1 MCGFLG
7 FYSKFE
13 KLNQEIFKKSLNI
26 IKHRGPDNSKI
37 YKYDNLLFGFN
48 RLSIIDPHI
57 RSSQPMYNNKNII
70 MFNGEIYNF
79 LEIKNNFFDKTN
91 FLTNSD
97 TEVVLKCLSS
107 NNYIS
112 LINEMNGMF
121 SIASF
126 NKDKNKLLLI
136 RDRLGQKP
144 LYFYNNNNS
153 FIFSSE
159 VKPILS
165 LIKKYD
171 LEYSYFDKYFFE
183 DTDEK
188 NGITLFKNIEQ
199 VLPGEII
206 ELDLNNFI
214 LQRKKWY
221 RPKLNYKFKNFSNNK
236 KLKLKSQIESSV
248 EMCLLSDRE
257 TCISF
262 SGGLDSSLL
271 SILINKHKKINNIN
285 LIFDDDYEEKKN
297 IKRVSK
303 ELNIKSEEIIFKEND
318 FLNYLKKSIYHLE
331 SPSGGLINVAFFKFY
346 EEVSKKYKVI
356 FDGTGLD
363 EFFCGY
369 EIHLFKYL
377 HHLYINKNNSLENFF
392 AMFNVSKNK
401 ADKYF
406 KKLTKIGKKQINI
419 DSSTIHLDKFLNKS
433 YKKEIKLFSSTDINE
448 FYYDLIFNT
457 KIPKNNR
464 LKDRSSMASGVE
476 LRQPFLDHNIFEF
489 AFKIPY
495 EAHFDQ
501 NLRTKAV
508 LRDLYERNLPKSI
521 LNNKKFSIQSPQNKW
536 ITNNT
541 ITSYLLDNLNKK
553 NNYLENMFNIEKIK
567 KYIYKNKDKN
577 LKNSVFHWKILNFF
591 MLIETF

>member
-13 KLNQEIFKKSLNI
+13 KINQEIFKKSLNI
-26 IKHRGPDNSKI
+26 INHRGPDNSKVSEHG
-37 YKYDNLLFGFN
+37 NLLFGFN
-48 RLSIIDPHI
+48 RLSIIDPHM
-57 RSSQPMYNNKNII
+57 RSSQPMLNNKNII

-79 LEIKNNFFDKTN
+79 LEIKNNFFNKTN

-97 TEVVLKCLSS
+97 TEVVLNCLSS

-121 SIASF
+121 SIASY
-126 NKDKNKLLLI
+126 DKEKNQLLLI

-144 LYFYNNNNS
+144 LYFYKNKNS

-165 LIKKYD
+165 LIKIYD
-171 LEYSYFDKYFFE
+171 LEYNYFDKYFFE

-199 VLPGEII
+199 VLPGEILQ
-206 ELDLNNFI
+206 LDLNKFI
-214 LQRKKWY
+214 IKRKKWY
-221 RPKLNYKFKNFSNNK
+221 KPNLNYKFKNFNKNK

-285 LIFDDDYEEKKN
+285 LIFDDDYEEKNN

-303 ELNIKSEEIIFKEND
+303 ELNINSEEIIFKEND

-377 HHLYINKNNSLENFF
+377 HNLLINKNNGLENFF
-392 AMFNVSKNK
+392 DSMNLSKNK
-401 ADKYF
+401 TNTYI
-406 KKLTKIGKKQINI
+406 KKLSKIGNKQINI

-433 YKKEIKLFSSTDINE
+433 YQKKINFFSSTDINQ

-476 LRQPFLDHNIFEF
+476 LRQPFLDHNILEF
-489 AFKIPY
+489 AFKIPF
-495 EAHFDQ
+495 EAHFDSR
-501 NLRTKAV
+501 LRTKAV
-508 LRDLYERNLPKSI
+508 LRDIYEQNLPKSI
-521 LNNKKFSIQSPQNKW
+521 LNCKKFSIQSPQNKW

-553 NNYLENMFNIEKIK
+553 NNYLENMFNIDKIK
-567 KYIYKNKDKN
+567 NYIYINKGKN